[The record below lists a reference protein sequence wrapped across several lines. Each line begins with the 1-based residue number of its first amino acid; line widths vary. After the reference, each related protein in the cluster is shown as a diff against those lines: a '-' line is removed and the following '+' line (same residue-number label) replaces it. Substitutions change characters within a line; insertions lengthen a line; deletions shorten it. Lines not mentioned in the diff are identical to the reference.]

1 MYFQKTAALRVGTQR
16 IVQTVLP
23 YLDLDEQSN
32 VEYLSAFL
40 EAYHYHRQEMEEWGH
55 EFNDQA

>member
-1 MYFQKTAALRVGTQR
+1 MYFQKTAALRVGTQS

-23 YLDLDEQSN
+23 YLDLDEHSN

-40 EAYHYHRQEMEEWGH
+40 EAYHYQRQVL
-55 EFNDQA
+55 

>member
-1 MYFQKTAALRVGTQR
+1 MYFQLTAALRVGWQR

-23 YLDLDEQSN
+23 YLDLEETSN

-40 EAYHYHRQEMEEWGH
+40 EAYHRRRQVG
-55 EFNDQA
+55 

>member
-1 MYFQKTAALRVGTQR
+1 MYFQKTAALRVGTQS

-23 YLDLDEQSN
+23 YLDLEEPSH

-40 EAYHYHRQEMEEWGH
+40 EAYHYQRQVL
-55 EFNDQA
+55 